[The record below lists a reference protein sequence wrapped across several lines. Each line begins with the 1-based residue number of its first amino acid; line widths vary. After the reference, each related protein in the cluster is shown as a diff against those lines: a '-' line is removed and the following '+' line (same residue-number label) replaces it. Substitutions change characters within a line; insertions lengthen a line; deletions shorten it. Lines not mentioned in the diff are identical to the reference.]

1 MEDKNTQN
9 LDTFLGDNQNE
20 GQDEQ
25 QVINGDK
32 SIVEKVNKKIITDD
46 GRQLLF

>member
-1 MEDKNTQN
+1 MEDKKTQN
-9 LDTFLGDNQNE
+9 LDAFLGQE
-20 GQDEQ
+20 QEQQDEQ
-25 QVINGDK
+25 QVINSDK

>member
-1 MEDKNTQN
+1 MEDKKTQN
-9 LDTFLGDNQNE
+9 LDVFLGQDQE
-20 GQDEQ
+20 QQDEQ
-25 QVINGDK
+25 QVINSDK

>member
-9 LDTFLGDNQNE
+9 LDEFLGQDKEQ
-20 GQDEQ
+20 QDEQ
-25 QVINGDK
+25 QVINSDK